1 MNVITFNNL
10 TDVFII
16 FVMHVLNDLTIPKH
30 LLKSLI
36 SGRHKDDLKYGKPCD
51 LPQVNDSVI
60 HISVWLFYYLYHIM
74 VELPL
79 NKNNNSL

>member
-1 MNVITFNNL
+1 MNVITFKNL

-16 FVMHVLNDLTIPKH
+16 FVMNVLNYLTIPKH

-60 HISVWLFYYLYHIM
+60 HISVWLFLLFIPYYGR
-74 VELPL
+74 VTTE
-79 NKNNNSL
+79 